1 MGSETI
7 TFQDNQT
14 TWAVSPTALGS
25 QTITFGDNPTAL
37 AVRLLLFETIQQHR
51 QSDCYFSRQPNMMGS
66 QTITF
71 QGNPTTWAVSATA
84 WAVSPTAWAVRLLPF
99 ETIQRHGQSDYYLSR
114 QSPEGV
120 RDCLI
125 SLPKLGRTSRLHL
138 HKQRRL
144 WRMAAPSCSV
154 PGNRTLII
162 CSSQRL
168 SRGTCKAT
176 GPPEYT

>member
-7 TFQDNQT
+7 TFKTIKQHGQSVQQN
-14 TWAVSPTALGS
+14 WAVRLLPLETIQQHWQRDCYFSRQSNMMGS

-71 QGNPTTWAVSATA
+71 QGNPTTWAGSPTA

-99 ETIQRHGQSDYYLSR
+99 ETIQRHG
-114 QSPEGV
+114 
-120 RDCLI
+120 
-125 SLPKLGRTSRLHL
+125 
-138 HKQRRL
+138 
-144 WRMAAPSCSV
+144 
-154 PGNRTLII
+154 
-162 CSSQRL
+162 
-168 SRGTCKAT
+168 
-176 GPPEYT
+176 